1 MATIKKA
8 GFSEKCALLCVY
20 IGRSYTRCLFREHSR
35 QRQKGHHNNTNIWEE
50 CDDYQALAS
59 RLEKAKQEIKA
70 LAAAGDV
77 NLEPMEE
84 LRFVYLLIAI
94 NRIIL
99 YSPQPKFVSA
109 HTITVHSTQGRTGV
123 TNGAPEKWAARLSIT
138 SCPIASLV
146 SVVPLA

>member
-8 GFSEKCALLCVY
+8 GFSEKCALLCVC

-35 QRQKGHHNNTNIWEE
+35 QRQKGHRNNTNIWEE

-59 RLEKAKQEIKA
+59 RLEKATQEIKA
-70 LAAAGDV
+70 LVAAGDV

-109 HTITVHSTQGRTGV
+109 LSSLLTRLHYILLRAERGSLMVRQK
-123 TNGAPEKWAARLSIT
+123 NGLQDYQ
-138 SCPIASLV
+138 
-146 SVVPLA
+146 

>member
-8 GFSEKCALLCVY
+8 GFSEKCALLCVC

-59 RLEKAKQEIKA
+59 RLEKATQEIKA
-70 LAAAGDV
+70 LVAAGDV

-109 HTITVHSTQGRTGV
+109 LSSQLSALSSQLSALSSHGYITFYSGQ
-123 TNGAPEKWAARLSIT
+123 NGGH
-138 SCPIASLV
+138 
-146 SVVPLA
+146 